1 MSDLTVGIHDTW
13 TVIHISVGKHDTW
26 TISDL
31 TVGTVS
37 ILWSVFAGVAILVFV
52 VNLVDV
58 QFKSPKAFY
67 SKYIAR
73 DVCGA
78 IIWLASN
85 TEMFCKRNPSTVCR
99 EKKNTW
105 NFYLRVDSSKIYVLL
120 WYHECWTPQSF
131 AVLSHFVH
139 LKQLLFFLGI

>member
-99 EKKNTW
+99 EKKIPEIST
-105 NFYLRVDSSKIYVLL
+105 RVLIR
-120 WYHECWTPQSF
+120 
-131 AVLSHFVH
+131 
-139 LKQLLFFLGI
+139 LKYMYYCDIMNAERHNLLLF